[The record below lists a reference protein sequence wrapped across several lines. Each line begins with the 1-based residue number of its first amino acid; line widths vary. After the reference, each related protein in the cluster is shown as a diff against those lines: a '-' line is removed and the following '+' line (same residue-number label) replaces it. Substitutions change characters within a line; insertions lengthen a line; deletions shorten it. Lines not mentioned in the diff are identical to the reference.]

1 MAAELFEERHI
12 ELSADASHVGSAW
25 VVAAVAVLLLMTIV
39 APMVIA

>member
-1 MAAELFEERHI
+1 MGAEMFEERYS

-25 VVAAVAVLLLMTIV
+25 VVAGVAVLLLMTIV